1 MDHKTFAVMFGSVA
15 AVAGL
20 SYWSKRSQSASEFA
34 PLSTRDPEETFAGV
48 SSVREIPRGASR
60 LMAMDGSPVEI
71 GDGLDLSRGVLSTRT
86 RAPSRLDRDVFLL

>member
-1 MDHKTFAVMFGSVA
+1 MDRTTLAVVFGSVA

-34 PLSTRDPEETFAGV
+34 PLSMREPEATFAGA
-48 SSVREIPRGASR
+48 SSVREISRGSSR